1 MTEII
6 INYPSKS
13 ALVQLATA
21 LGYYDPATKKITE
34 AGQIASGGSAF
45 FNAGPDHKGFTVEAT
60 PAVYDNSTM
69 PPTVVTPA
77 VMAPGFWARLRH
89 NGDPASLGAKLT
101 PQVLAQAATLGVTI
115 YKQMSIAGV
124 MTWTADGVNAAPGYV
139 QNVAVIA

>member
-34 AGQIASGGSAF
+34 TARIAAGGSYF
-45 FNAGPDHKGFTVEAT
+45 FNNGSDHKGFSVAAT
-60 PAVYDNSTM
+60 PAVYDNSTF
-69 PPTVVTPA
+69 PPTVITPA
-77 VMAPGFWARLRH
+77 VMAPGLWCRLRH
-89 NGDPASLGAKLT
+89 NADPASLAAQMT
-101 PQVLAQAATLGVTI
+101 PQILAQAAKLGVTV
-115 YKQMSIAGV
+115 YKQMSINNV